1 MKDKE
6 YIVKKLIEIFKFMGY
21 DFNENTHFK
30 NDLGNKRFGMIEV
43 GILGNEIEYEF
54 SLITTVADLKKLF
67 NGTLGDMADW
77 LHTKLINKKNKLH
90 GSRK

>member
-6 YIVKKLIEIFKFMGY
+6 YIVKKLIEIFKFMVY

-54 SLITTVADLKKLF
+54 SLITTVADLKKMF
-67 NGTLGDMADW
+67 NGTLGDMAEW
-77 LHTKLINKKNKLH
+77 LHTKLINKNNKLH